1 MNPRE
6 GECLAVSSCIREAAS
21 VVMRKSQHRVVPRIK
36 VLGFFF
42 FLFNK
47 LTDKIVCIYHVQNDV
62 LKVMALL
69 FSF

>member
-1 MNPRE
+1 MPGCKFLHQR
-6 GECLAVSSCIREAAS
+6 G
-21 VVMRKSQHRVVPRIK
+21 SQCGDEEEPAQGSAK
-36 VLGFFF
+36 DQGLGFFFF

-47 LTDKIVCIYHVQNDV
+47 LTDKIVCFYHVQNDV